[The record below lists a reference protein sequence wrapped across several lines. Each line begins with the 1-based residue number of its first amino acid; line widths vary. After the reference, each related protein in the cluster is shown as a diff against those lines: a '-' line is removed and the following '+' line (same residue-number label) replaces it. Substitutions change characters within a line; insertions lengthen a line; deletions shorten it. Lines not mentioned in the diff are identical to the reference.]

1 MPKHP
6 DFEKIYLAFLKRY
19 GQAEGEKNYYAWLAK
34 MNLDDTKSYSRPQES
49 LEKFDWAQSL
59 ISYLREDETKKYYEV
74 EAAFPLS
81 SMNDNV
87 YTDDELLRGARSLV
101 GKPVNLNHAG
111 SRLDTVSI
119 DGAEYEDGA
128 VEAVLGVSKGSDV
141 LAMIEGGQIVNVS
154 IEADCLRG
162 NEQTPEGTVCKGLVF
177 TGLALL
183 TKDVL
188 PGIPLTRILPVE
200 KLVES
205 FTVPLEQEKK
215 MSEQQKKEGENTT
228 ENRRTDEGEVSPPPN
243 MAKEIA
249 DLKTELQSLKE
260 QVTEATKPPEPPK
273 PPQETPKT
281 TACKPCILTKEGFWQ
296 RFHQLRS
303 EGLSKSDAFR
313 LVSLE
318 VLEASSGQKV
328 ARTTM

>member
-6 DFEKIYLAFLKRY
+6 DFEKIYQAFIKRY
-19 GQAEGEKNYYAWLAK
+19 GQVEGEKNYFAWLSK
-34 MNLDDTKSYSRPQES
+34 MGLDDTKSYSRPQES

-59 ISYLREDETKKYYEV
+59 ISYLREDETKKYYKV

-101 GKPVNLNHAG
+101 GKPVNLNHVG

-128 VEAVLGVSKGSDV
+128 VEAVLSVLKGSDV
-141 LAMIEGGQIVNVS
+141 LGMIERGDIVHVS
-154 IEADCLRG
+154 IEADCL
-162 NEQTPEGTVCKGLVF
+162 QGTEPAADGSVCKGLVF

-188 PGIPLTRILPVE
+188 PGVPLTRIMPVE

-215 MSEQQKKEGENTT
+215 MSEQQKKEEKTLENK
-228 ENRRTDEGEVSPPPN
+228 TDEGEVSPLPN
-243 MAKEIA
+243 MAREIA

-260 QVTEATKPPEPPK
+260 QIAEAAKPLDQPK
-273 PPQETPKT
+273 PPSETLNT
-281 TACKPCILTKEGFWQ
+281 TACKPCILTKEGFWA
-296 RFHQLRS
+296 RFHELRG

-313 LVSLE
+313 VVSLE
-318 VLEASSGQKV
+318 VIETVSKTGKP
-328 ARTTM
+328 

>member
-1 MPKHP
+1 MPRHS
-6 DFEKIYLAFLKRY
+6 DFEKIYQAFIKRY
-19 GQAEGEKNYYAWLAK
+19 GQVEGEKNYFAWLSK
-34 MNLDDTKSYSRPQES
+34 MGLDDTKSYSRPQES

-59 ISYLREDETKKYYEV
+59 ISYLREDETKKYYKV

-101 GKPVNLNHAG
+101 GKPVNLNHVG

-119 DGAEYEDGA
+119 DGAEYENGA
-128 VEAVLGVSKGSDV
+128 VEAVLSVLKGSDV
-141 LAMIEGGQIVNVS
+141 LGMIERGDIVHVS
-154 IEADCLRG
+154 IEADCL
-162 NEQTPEGTVCKGLVF
+162 QGTEPVADGSVCKGLVF

-188 PGIPLTRILPVE
+188 PGVPLTRIMPVE

-205 FTVPLEQEKK
+205 FTVPLEQEKE

-249 DLKTELQSLKE
+249 DLKAEMKLLKE

-281 TACKPCILTKEGFWQ
+281 TACKPCVLTKEGFWT
-296 RFHQLRS
+296 RFHELRG

-313 LVSLE
+313 VVSLE
-318 VLEASSGQKV
+318 VIETAS
-328 ARTTM
+328 RTGKP